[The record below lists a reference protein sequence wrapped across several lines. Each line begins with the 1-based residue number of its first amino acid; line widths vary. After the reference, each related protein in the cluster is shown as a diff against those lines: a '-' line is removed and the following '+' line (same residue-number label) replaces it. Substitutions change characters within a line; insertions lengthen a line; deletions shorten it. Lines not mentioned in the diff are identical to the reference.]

1 MARATGP
8 DPADGLG
15 WADGRRLSIGGRTG
29 VLGGGLYR
37 CRGWKAWAGGA
48 QGRARAAGRVAQR
61 AAQTYTSSSEN
72 E

>member
-37 CRGWKAWAGGA
+37 CRGRKAWAGGA
-48 QGRARAAGRVAQR
+48 GPCAGGRSGRPKGCPNIRLFVKK
-61 AAQTYTSSSEN
+61 
-72 E
+72 